1 MVWLNLALLRVSR
14 HREDKMKYKLSY
26 NLHLI
31 DATLHL
37 RIKRRLYKDIWTCT
51 HILQR
56 LKEGGK
62 KNLLLSLSCIQ
73 WAKHTSLLWVNIFES
88 TGNHLQSSY
97 WETNIYPEKY
107 LCSWEAAGCRPKSN
121 FGIRQ
126 MQVWIWNLS
135 VTCYV
140 NPESFPESPKPQCP
154 HLQNRGNIFTSQ
166 CSYKDYMGWWAQ
178 MIYLQCIWVPHLC
191 VWVCVCVCVCALT
204 HKHVY
209 AGPWHHL
216 TRVIEEAI
224 NGRSLPIYMSI
235 LLLLSRISRVQ
246 LCATP

>member
-1 MVWLNLALLRVSR
+1 MVWLTLALLRVSR
-14 HREDKMKYKLSY
+14 HREDKMKYRLSY

-31 DATLHL
+31 DAALHL
-37 RIKRRLYKDIWTCT
+37 RMKRRLYKDIWTST

-56 LKEGGK
+56 LKEGK
-62 KNLLLSLSCIQ
+62 KNTLLLSLSRIQ

-126 MQVWIWNLS
+126 TQVCIWNLS

-140 NPESFPESPKPQCP
+140 NPESFPESPKPQRP
-154 HLQNRGNIFTSQ
+154 HLQNGGKIFTCQ
-166 CSYKDYMGWWAQ
+166 CSYKDYTRWWAQ
-178 MIYLQCIWVPHLC
+178 TIYLQCIWVPHPC
-191 VWVCVCVCVCALT
+191 VCVCVCVC
-204 HKHVY
+204 VC
-209 AGPWHHL
+209 
-216 TRVIEEAI
+216 EC
-224 NGRSLPIYMSI
+224 LPMC
-235 LLLLSRISRVQ
+235 V
-246 LCATP
+246 CMHP